1 MSFALVDDLH
11 EALGQLDK
19 DPSCHVIVLTG
30 EGRGFCSGID
40 LKAIGDP
47 GQATVTT
54 AADAPA
60 RSAPH
65 TWMLSQ
71 KHIAALVSRIRAT
84 QQPVIA
90 AVNGPA
96 YGAGLALACACD
108 IRIAADSARF
118 CVGFIKAGV
127 GGCDIAISYT
137 LPRLI
142 GASRAHELMLTGR
155 VFDAAEAHHSG
166 LVCEVVPAA
175 GVLDRALELAETISS
190 YDPFAVAM
198 TKEVMWANLDAPT
211 IEMAMHLENRT
222 QMLTA
227 TNGGLDRAAAA
238 FAERK

>member
-1 MSFALVDDLH
+1 M
-11 EALGQLDK
+11 
-19 DPSCHVIVLTG
+19 
-30 EGRGFCSGID
+30 
-40 LKAIGDP
+40 
-47 GQATVTT
+47 
-54 AADAPA
+54 
-60 RSAPH
+60 
-65 TWMLSQ
+65 
-71 KHIAALVSRIRAT
+71 
-84 QQPVIA
+84 IA

-227 TNGGLDRAAAA
+227 TNGGSSTERRPRSPSGSNDGHRVADVSWLIIGAASL
-238 FAERK
+238 RRRRS